1 MSQYSAPLRDMQFV
15 LFDVL
20 KMESFWQE
28 TESLAELVDADT
40 AKAILE
46 ESAKITGDLL
56 APTSRDADEN
66 GAQYADTNVTTPT
79 HYKEVYGTIS
89 EGGWIGLSGSPDFGG
104 MGMPKVLASLHE
116 EMMSSAD
123 LAFSLYESLTS
134 AASLTIYS
142 HASEEL
148 KATYL
153 PRLYTGEWSG
163 TMCLTESHSGTD
175 LGLMRTQAVD
185 NGDGSF
191 AITGTKIF
199 ITAGEHDLTDN
210 IVHLVLAKLPDAPE
224 GSRGIS
230 LFLVP
235 KFMVNDDGSLG
246 ERNAVSCGS
255 IEHKMGIHGSP
266 TCVMNFDGATGYII
280 GQPNRGL
287 ACMFTMMNYER
298 LNMGAQGL
306 GCAERA
312 YQNALSYAFE
322 RVQGRSERFEGEGAA
337 PIALHPDVRRMLL
350 NIKVMNEAAR
360 AFNAFVALQL
370 DKSKFVA
377 DKEES
382 SYATLVGELLTPVV
396 KAFVTDTGFEAC
408 VTAQQ
413 VFGGHGYVR
422 EWGME
427 QLVRDARIAQIY
439 EGTNGVQAMDLMG
452 RKIAANGGETL
463 TRLLADIEHFMESQ
477 TSTPQ
482 ASLLPPMQAAL
493 ADIRDMTTH
502 VLNAAQ
508 SDAEE
513 LGAAAVDYL
522 HALGYFMYGYMWLRM
537 AESAQENLAQDSE
550 FYGAKLKSASYYMT
564 RILPRIHSKVALA
577 KAGAASLYELMDAE
591 L

>member
-15 LFDVL
+15 LFDVF
-20 KMESFWQE
+20 KMEAFWQN
-28 TESLAELVDADT
+28 TESLAEVVDADT

-46 ESAKITGDLL
+46 ESAKITGELL
-56 APTSRDADEN
+56 ATTSREADEN
-66 GAQYADTNVTTPT
+66 GAQYADTQVTTPA
-79 HYKEVYGTIS
+79 HYKGVYDTIA
-89 EGGWIGLSGSPDFGG
+89 EGGWIGLSGHPDFGG

-142 HASEEL
+142 HASDEL
-148 KATYL
+148 KDTYL
-153 PRLYTGEWSG
+153 PKMYTGEWAG

-210 IVHLVLAKLPDAPE
+210 IIHLVLAKLPDAPE

-235 KFMVNDDGSLG
+235 KFMVNADGSLG
-246 ERNAVSCGS
+246 ERNGVSCGS

-266 TCVMNFDGATGYII
+266 TCVMNFDGATGYMI

-306 GCAERA
+306 GCSERA
-312 YQNALSYAFE
+312 YQNALAYAFE
-322 RVQGRSERFEGEGAA
+322 RVQGRSPRQTTEGAA

-370 DKSKFVA
+370 DKSKFVNDA
-377 DKEES
+377 DEKA
-382 SYATLVGELLTPVV
+382 YATQVGELLTPVV
-396 KAFVTDTGFEAC
+396 KAFVTDTGFDAC

-427 QLVRDARIAQIY
+427 QLVRDVRIAQIY

-463 TRLLADIEHFMESQ
+463 TRLLADIEDFM
-477 TSTPQ
+477 TSLADTPQ
-482 ASLLPPMQAAL
+482 AALLTPMQAAL
-493 ADIRDMTTH
+493 ADIRELTDH
-502 VLNAAQ
+502 VLAVSEGN
-508 SDAEE
+508 AEE

-522 HALGYFMYGYMWLRM
+522 HALGYFMYGYMWLLM
-537 AESAQENLAQDSE
+537 AKSAQDNLAQDAA

-564 RILPRIHSKVALA
+564 RILPRMQSKVALA
-577 KAGAASLYELMDAE
+577 KAGAESLFELTDAE